1 MTLDAGD
8 LRLVVAIAE
17 AGTLTAAAA
26 TLYRSQ
32 SALSRQLAALER
44 RLGTPLFER
53 SGTGMRLTPASERM
67 VEEAGVILDRLR
79 DLEEYV
85 ARIGRGDAGRIR
97 VTTQCHTGYQ
107 WLPEVLPRFSEE
119 YPEVDFRIVP
129 EAAAA
134 PIEALIEDRVDL
146 ALAYDFAMDE
156 RVSRVPLFEDELV
169 LLVPPSHPYAD
180 RAHVD
185 ARDFADQ
192 HLLAYSDDPRDSWF
206 HQTVLRPSGVVPAR
220 LSGVRLTEGLVALVA
235 GGAGV
240 AVLTRWTAAR
250 EIAGGLVRTVSIGRH
265 GLRRTWSAVARPAAM
280 RRPYVKRFVS
290 LVAEGPAPLFR
301 PASEAVREAAAIRVL
316 P

>member
-1 MTLDAGD
+1 MTLDAGH
-8 LRLVVAIAE
+8 LRLVVTIAE

-26 TLYRSQ
+26 ALYKSQ

-44 RLGTPLFER
+44 RLGTLLFER
-53 SGTGMRLTPASERM
+53 SGTGMRLTPAGERL
-67 VEEAGVILDRLR
+67 VDEAGVILTRLR
-79 DLEEYV
+79 DLEEDV
-85 ARIGRGDAGRIR
+85 MRIARGDVGRIR

-107 WLPEVLPRFSEE
+107 WLPKVLPRFTAE

-146 ALAYDFAMDE
+146 ALGYDFTMDE
-156 RVSRVPLFEDELV
+156 GFSRVPLFEDELV
-169 LLVPPSHPYAD
+169 LLVPPAHLYAD
-180 RAHVD
+180 RDHVE
-185 ARDFADQ
+185 ASDFADQ
-192 HLLAYSDDPRDSWF
+192 HLLAYSDDPQDSWF
-206 HQTVLRPSGVVPAR
+206 HQTVLRPAGIVPAR

-240 AVLTRWTAAR
+240 AVLTRWTAAK
-250 EIAGGLVRTVSIGRH
+250 EIASGLVRTVSIGRH

-280 RRPYVKRFVS
+280 QRPYMMRFVA

-301 PASEAVREAAAIRVL
+301 PAPESVREAAAIRVL